1 MANENQ
7 TVIEYIGD
15 KQSPNRADVLING
28 VPIHGVSR
36 ISFDHSA
43 GDIPEVVLDIS
54 GTEIEMNCMVKTLIE
69 TERAKVLI
77 RRT

>member
-1 MANENQ
+1 MNKDQ

-15 KQSPNRADVLING
+15 KESPNRADVLING
-28 VPIHGVSR
+28 TPIHGVR
-36 ISFDHSA
+36 KISFEHST
-43 GDIPEVVLDIS
+43 GDIPEVTLDIS
-54 GTEIEMNCMVKTLIE
+54 GAEMEMNCMVKTLIE